1 MINLEIPK
9 KFKPLA
15 SQANQVATEVFRPI
29 SRKYDAAEHAYPKE
43 LDMLASLIDG
53 MNEGSDIGGAGAAG
67 VRREANGDD
76 DGENRN
82 GSNLSTV
89 LGIIELCWGDVGLLL
104 SMPRQG
110 LGNSAIASVAT
121 EEQLEHYG
129 GKWAAMAITE
139 PEAGSD
145 SAAIRTTAE
154 LDGDEYVL
162 NGEKIFVTSGDR
174 ADLIVVWATLDR
186 SKGRAAIKSFIVER
200 DNPGLKLDRLEH
212 KLGIRA
218 SDTANFTL
226 QDCRVPKEAL
236 LGDPEVDGKK
246 GFAGAMQTFDNT
258 RPLVAAMA
266 VGVARAALEETRER
280 LAEAG
285 RRGRLRHP
293 RPLPARRRG
302 ALPGDGGRLRGGLA
316 ADPAGRLDGR
326 QRQAQLAAGLDGQGQ
341 GRPHLRRRRPRLR
354 RALRQRRLR
363 RERAAREVG
372 PRREDPRHL
381 RGDPADPA
389 ADRRPPAARQELAA
403 NCGNRRGSGCPSP
416 ETVAAGAARLS
427 VRRGTTRQATRSPEG
442 IGRGPPPIFVRQT
455 AGREP
460 DRGLDGASPASR
472 LGIVAVDA
480 RGRTGGT
487 GTSAN

>member
-15 SQANQVATEVFRPI
+15 SQANQVAQEVFRPI
-29 SRKYDAAEHAYPKE
+29 SRKYDEAEHSYPKE

-67 VRREANGDD
+67 VRRESNGDG
-76 DGENRN
+76 DGGNRN

-89 LGIIELCWGDVGLLL
+89 LGIVELCWGDVGLLL

-110 LGNSAIASVAT
+110 LGNSAIASVAG
-121 EEQLEHYG
+121 EEQLERYG

-154 LDGDEYVL
+154 LDGEEYVL

-174 ADLIVVWATLDR
+174 AELIVVWASLDP

-226 QDCRVPKEAL
+226 QDCRVPKDAL
-236 LGDPEVDGKK
+236 LGDPEVKEK
-246 GFAGAMQTFDNT
+246 GFAGVMETFDNT

-266 VGVARAALEETRER
+266 VGVTRAALERTREL

-285 RRGRLRHP
+285 VEIDYS
-293 RPLPARRRG
+293 LPA
-302 ALPGDGGRLRGGLA
+302 LS
-316 ADPAGRLDGR
+316 
-326 QRQAQLAAGLDGQGQ
+326 Q
-341 GRPHLRRRRPRLR
+341 
-354 RALRQRRLR
+354 
-363 RERAAREVG
+363 
-372 PRREDPRHL
+372 
-381 RGDPADPA
+381 PA
-389 ADRRPPAARQELAA
+389 AIARYLEMEADY
-403 NCGNRRGSGCPSP
+403 
-416 ETVAAGAARLS
+416 EAARLLTLEAAWMADNS
-427 VRRGTTRQATRSPEG
+427 KPNSLQASMAKAK
-442 IGRGPPPIFVRQT
+442 
-455 AGREP
+455 AGRTCVDVTLGCVELCGAAGYGE
-460 DRGLDGASPASR
+460 DELLEKWARDSKILDIFEGTQQIQ
-472 LGIVAVDA
+472 LLIVA
-480 RGRTGGT
+480 RQLLGKS
-487 GTSAN
+487 SAELR

>member
-9 KFKPLA
+9 KYKPLA
-15 SQANQVATEVFRPI
+15 NQANQVATEVFRPI
-29 SRKYDAAEHAYPKE
+29 SRKYDEAEHAYPKE

-53 MNEGSDIGGAGAAG
+53 MNEGSDMGGAGAAG
-67 VRREANGDD
+67 VRRSANGSDP
-76 DGENRN
+76 GENRN

-121 EEQLEHYG
+121 EEQLERYG

-236 LGDPEVDGKK
+236 LGNPDVNVEK

-266 VGVARAALEETRER
+266 VGLTRAALEETRR
-280 LAEAG
+280 QLSSAG
-285 RRGRLRHP
+285 VEVDYDT
-293 RPLPARRRG
+293 PA
-302 ALPGDGGRLRGGLA
+302 LS
-316 ADPAGRLDGR
+316 
-326 QRQAQLAAGLDGQGQ
+326 Q
-341 GRPHLRRRRPRLR
+341 
-354 RALRQRRLR
+354 
-363 RERAAREVG
+363 
-372 PRREDPRHL
+372 
-381 RGDPADPA
+381 PA
-389 ADRRPPAARQELAA
+389 AACWESA
-403 NCGNRRGSGCPSP
+403 
-416 ETVAAGAARLS
+416 
-427 VRRGTTRQATRSPEG
+427 
-442 IGRGPPPIFVRQT
+442 
-455 AGREP
+455 
-460 DRGLDGASPASR
+460 
-472 LGIVAVDA
+472 
-480 RGRTGGT
+480 
-487 GTSAN
+487 GTS